1 MLLLINKI
9 VQMND
14 DSYQCVG
21 EFINTDDVKSI
32 RKWHLKGELGNRY
45 PNGFSLITMKGDD
58 AFKVEQSLEQIN
70 DRINGMKKTLYG
82 EEEEKSDL

>member
-14 DSYQCVG
+14 DSYDCVG
-21 EFINTDDVKSI
+21 EFINTDDVRRI
-32 RKWHLKGELGNRY
+32 RTWHLKGKLGERF
-45 PNGFSLITMKGDD
+45 PDGFALIEMKNDD

-70 DRINGMKKTLYG
+70 DRINGMNKALNGT
-82 EEEEKSDL
+82 EEKKLNS